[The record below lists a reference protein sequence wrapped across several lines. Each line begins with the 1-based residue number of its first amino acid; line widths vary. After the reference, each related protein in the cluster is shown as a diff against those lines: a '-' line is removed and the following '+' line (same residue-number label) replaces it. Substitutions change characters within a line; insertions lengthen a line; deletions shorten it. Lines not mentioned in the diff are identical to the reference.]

1 MSMTKPTAEQ
11 VTYKSKGIG
20 AVTRTV
26 ESKLADVVSVKDFGA
41 VGDGVA
47 DDTAAIQAAIDWVLY
62 KNLPASSVFAV
73 PPGIGA
79 VYLPGG
85 RYRITDTIHLGYGFM
100 FQGIRFYG
108 DGSVVANFTP
118 DKGTVIVADFNDRP
132 AIAVSGGRGTSIS
145 DMGIFGKN
153 WNWILN
159 NNLGS
164 FAPPLIDDLDPA
176 NWVDPSFPASASSRY
191 APYCGI
197 AVDPYAGPR
206 PAVSYPDVNFPS
218 WLNYTTQYNK
228 AFSDHTTMSRVDIQG
243 FVVAIAIQ
251 PSDADG
257 NGDYTRVLD
266 CRIQRNAYGI
276 SVGQTQSRDIAV
288 SDVQFLHFYSA
299 INTGLNGR
307 QSGMPA
313 FDIRNCSFNFGIQ
326 AAKVNLIFGHGIAF
340 QTCYAETL
348 YRIGDFNVGG
358 GSSDTT
364 YPVGFYDCQFR
375 FDSHFLRGMPQSIIT
390 VDNAPVT
397 FIGCSFYSGLSPAP
411 NFFVFQTSAAQTAFI
426 NCSYR
431 VRNDAKALYEKVAV
445 NGTCGM
451 LMAACDT
458 GIAQWIVR
466 KDNAYNINTGNAIGT
481 AGVRVATN
489 IGPVTRNIG
498 MPVYLKTID
507 PVGGDLQTVDQPVGF
522 ALQRGIWGK
531 NLCAS
536 VSQSG
541 RTVTI
546 DVTGAVTAQSLF
558 QRGGDVGDVVWDN
571 TTGISFVVAARTGL
585 VLTLIAQNDFDSAGN
600 LRQTISLASGVM
612 YTLNCRLYTLSIPHF
627 CDISSSSST
636 ISNVVRADGV
646 SVGVND
652 ANMGTQTGDALYVGN
667 GFTRGLC
674 SPANAPITNVTSNSI
689 VLTGNCR
696 FTASR
701 QRIPVFVRAPTPN
714 NT

>member
-11 VTYKSKGIG
+11 VTFKSQGLG

-26 ESKLADVVSVKDFGA
+26 ESKLGDVVSVKDFGA

-62 KNLPASSVFAV
+62 KNLPAASVQQ
-73 PPGIGA
+73 PGIGA
-79 VYLPGG
+79 VFVPGG
-85 RYRITDTIHLGYGFM
+85 RYRITDTIHLGYGEM
-100 FQGIRFYG
+100 FRGIKFYG
-108 DGSVVANFTP
+108 DGSVTANFTP

-132 AIAVSGGRGTSIS
+132 AIAVSGGRATSIS

-164 FAPPLIDDLDPA
+164 PFNQPLVDDLDPA

-228 AFSDHTTMSRVDIQG
+228 AFSDHTAMSRVDIQG
-243 FVVAIAIQ
+243 FVVAVAIQ

-257 NGDYTRVLD
+257 NGDYTRVFD
-266 CRIQRNAYGI
+266 CRISRNPYGI
-276 SVGQTQSRDIAV
+276 SVGHSQNRDIAV
-288 SDVQFLHFYSA
+288 SDIEFLFFYAA
-299 INTGLNGR
+299 ITTGVIGR
-307 QSGMPA
+307 QGGKPA
-313 FDIRNCSFNFGIQ
+313 FDIRNCSFNFGIN
-326 AAKVNLIFGHGIAF
+326 AANVNLVLGHGIAF
-340 QTCYAETL
+340 QTCYSETL
-348 YRIGDFNVGG
+348 YMIGNFNVGG
-358 GSSDTT
+358 GSSSGT
-364 YPVGFYDCQFR
+364 YPVSFYDCEFN
-375 FDSHFLRGMPQSIIT
+375 FHSWLHRGIPLSPIR
-390 VDNAPVT
+390 VDNAPAT
-397 FIGCSFYSGLSPAP
+397 FVSCSFDDGVGITP
-411 NFFVFQTSAAQTAFI
+411 NFFVFQTSAPQTAFI
-426 NCSYR
+426 NCSFNAG
-431 VRNDAKALYEKVAV
+431 RNSATLYEKVAA
-445 NGTCGM
+445 NGTCGL

-458 GIAQWIVR
+458 GLPQLIARRPNIY
-466 KDNAYNINTGNAIGT
+466 DINTGNEISSAGFRIARDIGAVSRLT
-481 AGVRVATN
+481 
-489 IGPVTRNIG
+489 G
-498 MPVYLKTID
+498 MHVYMKTID
-507 PVGGDLQTVDQPVGF
+507 PIGGDSQTVDEPRGF
-522 ALQRGIWGK
+522 ALQRHIINK
-531 NLCAS
+531 TLCAS

-541 RTVTI
+541 ATVTI
-546 DVTGAVTAQSLF
+546 DMTGAATASALF
-558 QRGGDVGDVVWDN
+558 QQGGDVGDVMYDN
-571 TTGISFVVAARTGL
+571 TSGVAFVVAARSGL
-585 VLTLIAQNDFDSAGN
+585 VLTLIAQNDLDVSGN
-600 LRQTISLASGVM
+600 LRSTISIASGVM
-612 YTLNCRLYTLSIPHF
+612 YALNCRLYTLANAHF
-627 CDISSSSST
+627 GDISSSSST

-652 ANMGTQTGDALYVGN
+652 ANAGTQTGDALYVGSGN
-667 GFTRGLC
+667 TRGLIG
-674 SPANAPITNVTSNSI
+674 PTNAPITNVTSNSI